1 MGEIGEGDGKGYAV
15 NVHFN
20 VPFKDI
26 KYGDAEFLVVW
37 EKLLLPIADKFKPN
51 IILTLVGYDSGE
63 YLPFFLNALLDYPIF
78 KRSLRCTV
86 SIIRFRI
93 C

>member
-1 MGEIGEGDGKGYAV
+1 MDMMLIDFIFQVQKKKNIYPKTSSMGEIGEGDGKGYAV

-51 IILTLVGYDSGE
+51 IILILVGYDSGE
-63 YLPFFLNALLDYPIF
+63 YLPLF
-78 KRSLRCTV
+78 
-86 SIIRFRI
+86 
-93 C
+93 